1 MLRMFAATMQINPN
15 TAIFLSVF
23 WDSNTHPPE
32 PKPNPDGPT
41 LLPSEFFGRQKMP
54 VAINEAL
61 DRWKK
66 IAQLGGET
74 FTLEGMLDRLIKDE
88 ILCAARLI
96 VSDNHG
102 NGAETIHPGRYRA
115 ALGLVG

>member
-23 WDSNTHPPE
+23 WDSNTHPAE
-32 PKPNPDGPT
+32 PTPDRPLKIVGPVA
-41 LLPSEFFGRQKMP
+41 FFGRQKMP

-61 DRWKK
+61 ERWKK
-66 IAQLGGET
+66 VAQLAGEH
-74 FTLEGMLDRLIKDE
+74 FTLEGMIDRLIKDDE
-88 ILCAARLI
+88 LCAAKLV

-102 NGAETIHPGRYRA
+102 NGAEVIDPGRYRA
-115 ALGLVG
+115 AMGLVG